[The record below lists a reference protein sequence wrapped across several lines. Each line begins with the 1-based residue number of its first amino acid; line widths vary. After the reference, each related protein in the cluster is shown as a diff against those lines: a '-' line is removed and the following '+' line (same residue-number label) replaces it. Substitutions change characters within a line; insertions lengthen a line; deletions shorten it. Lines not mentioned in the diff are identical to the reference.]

1 VITRLWSGWTGPQD
15 SRAYEDLLT
24 SIIAPEILARGLPG
38 LHGLD
43 VLRRDASELDPS
55 LGSEFL
61 TVMTFDDWA
70 AVRAFT
76 GGESTASVV
85 PPAARALL
93 SRFDEHAR
101 HYERLARFAPP

>member
-1 VITRLWSGWTGPQD
+1 MITRLWSGWTDPQD

-24 SIIAPEILARGLPG
+24 SIIAPEIVGRGVPG
-38 LHGLD
+38 LRGLD

-55 LGSEFL
+55 RGGEFL
-61 TVMTFDDWA
+61 TVMSFDDWQ

-76 GGESTASVV
+76 GGEASVSVV

-93 SRFDEHAR
+93 RRFDEHSR
-101 HYERLARFAPP
+101 HYVRLARFAPP